1 MKTLRNKNRKPVKH
15 KSNKNRR
22 RHTHKNRKPKKR
34 TSIRKRKGGLFGLT
48 TTEMRAT
55 SGDQAPV
62 LEVFQQLYKTYMKFK
77 EGTVNGKE
85 RHSRFSSQTK
95 HEFHKAKLTAAVLA
109 VHPDIIANLKLIY
122 VNVPGVK
129 TDDGSGITVRVK
141 SKVGGDIAPP
151 APTYDEWTYPKPV
164 TEKPADF
171 IPPSTEAAQST
182 EDPLD
187 RETLFA
193 RHDGPPAKAE
203 VEDTVSAAYNTF
215 NIYTQYLIDDLDP
228 KYTGEVFSDLSEDNK
243 YQKEQR
249 VKELIRFLFE
259 KYIAPFPELVS
270 KDISEKKGLAETLKL
285 LKKIWSFTRHG
296 PSCNNMVST
305 GSAITNLVTMGR
317 WDEKYKTMEPSL
329 ADGGITR
336 LIEFKLDQKNKGVFD
351 SDHVFVSP
359 LIRTWMTA
367 IILYG
372 INPKE
377 QGKPLHLCVS
387 PFLKEHYQF
396 GHQSGNFP
404 IPVPDQIENI
414 QSFLTFLRTELEG
427 KGITFVKS
435 IVFEFPRNS
444 IKEAVDDIYPTSN
457 IMVRDTNNFTQIHIN
472 TDFINK
478 KKKKT
483 AGINEDRNSVELI
496 PTEEEIKEAENG
508 IGGGG
513 YEQREAKRAAAKT
526 AYNARLASP
535 SKIVDNT
542 HLNDFY
548 GLNRFKV
555 KRAASLHLLIK
566 HVEKKADFKNEFYH
580 PLNYAYDG
588 KINEFVSWVTRF
600 EEKLKHYTDNPTI
613 HIVGHSNLMKGGLK
627 EIDKETGKNYRLKA
641 EQQGITETNAW
652 RLLINKTID
661 NITMY
666 KGIPKEFE
674 DDPTWENSKMCNTK
688 LVDKANEDQPKKKGW
703 W

>member
-1 MKTLRNKNRKPVKH
+1 MKTLRNKITKPVRR
-15 KSNKNRR
+15 KSVKNIR

-34 TSIRKRKGGLFGLT
+34 TTIRKRKGGLFGLT
-48 TTEMRAT
+48 TKEMRAT

-109 VHPDIIANLKLIY
+109 VHPDIIADLKLIY

-141 SKVGGDIAPP
+141 SNVGGDIAPP
-151 APTYDEWTYPKPV
+151 APILVSGIPPKLV
-164 TEKPADF
+164 KETQVDF
-171 IPPSTEAAQST
+171 IPPSTKASEAQE
-182 EDPLD
+182 EDD
-187 RETLFA
+187 I
-193 RHDGPPAKAE
+193 
-203 VEDTVSAAYNTF
+203 VSAAYNTF

-228 KYTGEVFSDLSEDNK
+228 KYTGEVFSNLSSHPNEEIQTAK
-243 YQKEQR
+243 VER
-249 VKELIRFLFE
+249 VKQLIRFLFE
-259 KYIAPFPELVS
+259 EYIAPFPELVS
-270 KDISEKKGLAETLKL
+270 KDISMTEGLAKYLAKIN
-285 LKKIWSFTRHG
+285 KIWSFTRHG

-305 GSAITNLVTMGR
+305 GSAIKNKVYL
-317 WDEKYKTMEPSL
+317 DEKYKTMEPSL

-336 LIEFKLDQKNKGVFD
+336 LIEFKLKNTGVFD

-387 PFLKEHYQF
+387 PFLKEHYQKGF
-396 GHQSGNFP
+396 QSGNFP
-404 IPVPDQIENI
+404 IPVPDQIAKI
-414 QSFLTFLRTELEG
+414 HSFLTFLKTELEG
-427 KGITFVKS
+427 KGITFVNK
-435 IVFEFPRNS
+435 IVLQFPN
-444 IKEAVDDIYPTSN
+444 AQHTFNDIT
-457 IMVRDTNNFTQIHIN
+457 IN
-472 TDFINK
+472 TETVNNV
-478 KKKKT
+478 
-483 AGINEDRNSVELI
+483 GINNVS
-496 PTEEEIKEAENG
+496 
-508 IGGGG
+508 
-513 YEQREAKRAAAKT
+513 
-526 AYNARLASP
+526 
-535 SKIVDNT
+535 
-542 HLNDFY
+542 DFY
-548 GLNRFKV
+548 GLTQFKV
-555 KRAASLHLLIK
+555 KWAASLHLLIK
-566 HVEKKADFKNEFYH
+566 HIEKKDDFKNEFYH

-600 EEKLKHYTDNPTI
+600 NDKLTHYTENPTI

-627 EIDKETGKNYRLKA
+627 QIDKETGKNYRLKA

-666 KGIPKEFE
+666 KGIPKKFE

-688 LVDKANEDQPKKKGW
+688 LVDRANEDQPKK
-703 W
+703 